1 MTTSRPVFSWPSTCT
16 TMRSR
21 SALRTSVCCVS
32 ARPISHGAPACFSEV
47 SGAAPVRRRSAM
59 TQLTLT
65 ELKLFIRG
73 RAAVGLLVSAGFPL
87 LLMII
92 FGSIHFFNT
101 PVSKYGGLTTLDVYV
116 PILLVF
122 AIGLLSLVLRL
133 QRPGNRFATIAFSVV
148 LLVVR
153 AQPAWVVGLHR
164 FIEVSVGILAGLL
177 LSALWP
183 EPQPNTVKN

>member
-1 MTTSRPVFSWPSTCT
+1 MFDKTMKTWQLASLKEKLVYPARTTIAAVLALCAARLLSLPEVYWAPI
-16 TMRSR
+16 
-21 SALRTSVCCVS
+21 SALVVVQSDFGS
-32 ARPISHGAPACFSEV
+32 SLAISWQRLAG
-47 SGAAPVRRRSAM
+47 
-59 TQLTLT
+59 T
-65 ELKLFIRG
+65 
-73 RAAVGLLVSAGFPL
+73 AVGSFAGALLAANFGRSLLVYGL
-87 LLMII
+87 GV
-92 FGSIHFFNT
+92 FG
-101 PVSKYGGLTTLDVYV
+101 
-116 PILLVF
+116 
-122 AIGLLSLVLRL
+122 IGLLSLVLRL